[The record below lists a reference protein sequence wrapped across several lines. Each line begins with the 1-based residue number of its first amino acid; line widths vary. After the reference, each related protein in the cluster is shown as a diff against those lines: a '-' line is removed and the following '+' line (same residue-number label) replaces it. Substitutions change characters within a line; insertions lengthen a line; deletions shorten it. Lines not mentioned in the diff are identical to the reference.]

1 MEKKPSEFVLYNKII
16 IYEKYLRR
24 YVISYIPS
32 IDRDIRIHILDESY
46 NLLKYSLQARNN
58 KGNIRNKYLNEMIVT
73 IQLLEYLISEV
84 IESNK
89 NAKKKCITLISY
101 LTEIKNII
109 YAWKSSEEYEKNKSH
124 L

>member
-109 YAWKSSEEYEKNKSH
+109 YAWKSSEEYEKNK
-124 L
+124 